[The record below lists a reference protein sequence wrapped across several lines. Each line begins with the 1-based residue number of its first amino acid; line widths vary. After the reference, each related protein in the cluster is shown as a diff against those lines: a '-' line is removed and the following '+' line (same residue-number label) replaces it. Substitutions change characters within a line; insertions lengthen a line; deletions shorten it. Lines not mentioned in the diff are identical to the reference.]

1 MSKRQSS
8 RIRSLL
14 AAVVIAALTVL
25 SAASVVLA
33 DSGGVPVPK

>member
-14 AAVVIAALTVL
+14 AAVVVAAFTIL

-33 DSGGVPVPK
+33 DGTGVPFPK

>member
-14 AAVVIAALTVL
+14 AAAIVAALTIL
-25 SAASVVLA
+25 SAATVVLA
-33 DSGGVPVPK
+33 DSGGVPFPK

>member
-14 AAVVIAALTVL
+14 AAAVVAVLTVL

-33 DSGGVPVPK
+33 DSSGVPFPK